1 MESLTRLAGLAEPLH
16 AAMGRPDRSGPS
28 PAVAITDQASAP
40 TALRPDLLCWGKLA
54 SGWLAETEAK
64 NCHLH
69 KNLDTSPGAQ
79 REHYL
84 RNLSLKFT
92 GVQPEGT
99 NSHEE
104 KATPS
109 CWCPGD
115 RRLGTT
121 LRTPLAAPNIKS
133 PPFVF
138 FTSSPIFSPRLFSHS
153 QSTKIYPTK
162 SIPYLPPPPPA

>member
-69 KNLDTSPGAQ
+69 KNLDTSQAATDSCRRIQ
-79 REHYL
+79 
-84 RNLSLKFT
+84 S
-92 GVQPEGT
+92 QPALPV
-99 NSHEE
+99 S
-104 KATPS
+104 
-109 CWCPGD
+109 D
-115 RRLGTT
+115 RRL
-121 LRTPLAAPNIKS
+121 
-133 PPFVF
+133 
-138 FTSSPIFSPRLFSHS
+138 HS
-153 QSTKIYPTK
+153 AGNEK
-162 SIPYLPPPPPA
+162 